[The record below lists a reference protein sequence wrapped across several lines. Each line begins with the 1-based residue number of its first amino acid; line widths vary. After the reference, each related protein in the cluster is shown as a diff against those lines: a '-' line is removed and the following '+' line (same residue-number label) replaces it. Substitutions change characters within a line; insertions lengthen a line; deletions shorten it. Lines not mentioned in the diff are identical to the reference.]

1 MSNVTNQT
9 APALLLILT
18 LYKPQL
24 GSIGQA
30 ILTKTI
36 KSKSYILSYLMKQEQ
51 ICETISLY
59 EEEVFCGYGNYDNTI
74 NENVMSSTGCPPKKL
89 ALGKHIEIATH
100 GFKMCILY
108 VKRDKLGTHNCQIS

>member
-36 KSKSYILSYLMKQEQ
+36 KSKSYLWSYLMKQEQ
-51 ICETISLY
+51 MPLDETISLY

-74 NENVMSSTGCPPKKL
+74 NENAMSSMTTTFLCHLKQCY
-89 ALGKHIEIATH
+89 I
-100 GFKMCILY
+100 M
-108 VKRDKLGTHNCQIS
+108 

>member
-36 KSKSYILSYLMKQEQ
+36 KSKSYLLSYLMKQEQ
-51 ICETISLY
+51 MSLDETISLY
-59 EEEVFCGYGNYDNTI
+59 EEVVYYGCGNYDNTI
-74 NENVMSSTGCPPKKL
+74 NENAMSSMTTTFVCHLKQ
-89 ALGKHIEIATH
+89 
-100 GFKMCILY
+100 C
-108 VKRDKLGTHNCQIS
+108 